1 MSHEMIDNGQH
12 FLRMNGREVFKFATR
27 ILPQSATKVVQ
38 NAGLSL
44 DDIDLII
51 PHQAN
56 ARIIDLAIRN
66 MGVDPAKM
74 FINVNKY
81 GNTSAASIP
90 IALVEA
96 IDQGRVKPDDKIA
109 LVSFGAG
116 LTWASAV
123 LQWGISNPASNG
135 QFSNQTVPLPQS
147 EKVSTPL
154 S

>member
-1 MSHEMIDNGQH
+1 
-12 FLRMNGREVFKFATR
+12 
-27 ILPQSATKVVQ
+27 
-38 NAGLSL
+38 
-44 DDIDLII
+44 
-51 PHQAN
+51 
-56 ARIIDLAIRN
+56 

>member
-1 MSHEMIDNGQH
+1 MSHEMIDKGQN

-27 ILPQSATKVVQ
+27 ILPQSAAKVVQ

-66 MGVDPAKM
+66 LSIDPAKM
-74 FINVNKY
+74 FVNVNKY

-90 IALVEA
+90 IALAEA
-96 IDQGRVKPDDKIA
+96 IDQDRIKADDKIA

-123 LQWGISNPASNG
+123 VQWGIANPTPNG
-135 QFSNQTVPLPQS
+135 QISSQEVSLAGS
-147 EKVSTPL
+147 EKVSTAL
-154 S
+154 I